1 MTDGFWTQSEKA
13 PRASGPILAFMDAV
27 SETWCLGG
35 EVGVLIQGGRK
46 REGFEGGRHEF
57 EPCLMAPGA

>member
-1 MTDGFWTQSEKA
+1 MTDGFWTQSKKA
-13 PRASGPILAFMDAV
+13 PRASGPILTFMDAV

-35 EVGVLIQGGRK
+35 EVGVVIQGGGK
-46 REGFEGGRHEF
+46 SEGSEGGRHEF